1 MQNLGVGGGGGVGA
15 NNNVHY
21 GRCASF
27 VFAIYLRIR
36 SAFIAILQQGR
47 RPNFVKS
54 DNSSV
59 INLNLFREL
68 LIKFLDSCCIRKF
81 FKFSENSAGI

>member
-1 MQNLGVGGGGGVGA
+1 MKNKGYAKCGGGGGGGGGA

-27 VFAIYLRIR
+27 VYAIYLGIR

-59 INLNLFREL
+59 INL
-68 LIKFLDSCCIRKF
+68 KFI
-81 FKFSENSAGI
+81 

>member
-1 MQNLGVGGGGGVGA
+1 MKNKGYAKFGEGGGRGA

-27 VFAIYLRIR
+27 VYAIYLGIR
-36 SAFIAILQQGR
+36 SAFIAILQQGG

-59 INLNLFREL
+59 INL
-68 LIKFLDSCCIRKF
+68 KFI
-81 FKFSENSAGI
+81 